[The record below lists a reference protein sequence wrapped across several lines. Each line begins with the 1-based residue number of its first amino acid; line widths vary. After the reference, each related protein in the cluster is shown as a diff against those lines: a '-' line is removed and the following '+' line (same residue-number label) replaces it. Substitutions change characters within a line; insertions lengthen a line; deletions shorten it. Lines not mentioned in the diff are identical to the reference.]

1 MTLVTANTRKAVAMM
16 ASGTVNV
23 TDSTPLAKEAF
34 RAGAAAAVAEVA
46 RAVVGV
52 AEVDWDCSTE
62 VRPRVLMVKT
72 QRTSSDRNRPWRLYP
87 EGNAC
92 RLRRG
97 ILPPRV
103 RMGMEVVVIKG
114 LPAVGC

>member
-1 MTLVTANTRKAVAMM
+1 MM
-16 ASGTVNV
+16 ASETVNV
-23 TDSTPLAKEAF
+23 TDSPPLAKEAF
-34 RAGAAAAVAEVA
+34 RADAAAAVAEEVA
-46 RAVVGV
+46 RAVVEV

-92 RLRRG
+92 RLRPG

-103 RMGMEVVVIKG
+103 RMGMEVVVIKE